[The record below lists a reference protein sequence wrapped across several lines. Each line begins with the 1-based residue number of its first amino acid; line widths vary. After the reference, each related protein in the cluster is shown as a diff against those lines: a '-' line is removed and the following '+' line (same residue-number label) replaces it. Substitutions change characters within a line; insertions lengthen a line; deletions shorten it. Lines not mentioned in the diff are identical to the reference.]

1 MMRLTRRD
9 VSLCLLSIV
18 VTAAALALGESR
30 GKVLGQS
37 AYDWNSIPAQNTP
50 TGETR
55 HFFRGPTPMLDQLE
69 VHATTLNPGVGSHP
83 PEKRAHEEVIIIDR
97 GEVEAYVNGTWTKL
111 GPGSVIL
118 NTPNQL
124 QAIRNAGSGPATY
137 HVISWISRG
146 APQQAGQ

>member
-1 MMRLTRRD
+1 
-9 VSLCLLSIV
+9 
-18 VTAAALALGESR
+18 
-30 GKVLGQS
+30 
-37 AYDWNSIPAQNTP
+37 
-50 TGETR
+50 
-55 HFFRGPTPMLDQLE
+55 MLDQLE

-83 PEKRAHEEVIIIDR
+83 PEKRPHEEVIIIDR

-118 NTPNQL
+118 NTPNQM

>member
-1 MMRLTRRD
+1 MIQFTRRD
-9 VSLCLLSIV
+9 IAICLLSIAV
-18 VTAAALALGESR
+18 IAGAFALGESR

-37 AYDWNSIPAQNTP
+37 AYDWNSIPVQKNP

-55 HFFRGPTPMLDQLE
+55 HFLHGPTPMLDQLE
-69 VHATTLNPGVGSHP
+69 VHATTLNPGVASHTP
-83 PEKRAHEEVIIIDR
+83 KKNAHEEVIVVDQ
-97 GEVEAYVNGTWTKL
+97 GEVEAFVNGTWTKL
-111 GPGSVIL
+111 GPGSVVL

-146 APQQAGQ
+146 TPQQLGQ